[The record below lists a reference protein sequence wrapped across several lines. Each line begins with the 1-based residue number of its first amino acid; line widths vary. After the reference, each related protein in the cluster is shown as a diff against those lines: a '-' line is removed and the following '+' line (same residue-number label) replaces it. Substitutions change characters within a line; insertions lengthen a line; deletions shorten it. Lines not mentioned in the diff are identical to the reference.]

1 MQIVTNAARSLRTH
15 LRTLVVA
22 GSKPLILV
30 GPKHLPQGYAG
41 RTGYFYATEYNG
53 ALVTVSK
60 NPASTRDAGRGD
72 EAVRRFGRKA
82 SEYRPVARKSRLAD
96 AA

>member
-15 LRTLVVA
+15 LRGLVVA
-22 GSKPLILV
+22 GKLPLILV
-30 GPKHLPQGYAG
+30 GPKYLPQGYAG
-41 RTGYFYATEYNG
+41 RTGYFYATKHNG
-53 ALVTVSK
+53 SLVTVSK

-82 SEYRPVARKSRLAD
+82 SEYRPARKSRLAD